1 MKRWRDH
8 PRIDAASA
16 WVVANA
22 PRIWAVV
29 LVAIVLALS
38 WHSLRGIHTREVRA
52 VLRSLDSRPLT
63 IAAVVTVINI
73 AIMGLYDVM
82 AFAETRTRA
91 MQRWKFG
98 AVAFCWS
105 NFLTLGP
112 LAGPAIRFWLYRRSV
127 AELSE
132 LHTGIVS
139 VVIAFVS
146 GLAGW
151 TAAAL
156 IAPRVGGGIPLFV
169 FLALVFVIAA
179 AWCGRAIARRTDRF
193 EGRAAAPSRTFEMAL
208 VGWLDW
214 LLGAIVFVLCLHATG
229 RPAPTL
235 DLLAEFFTGQVIGLA
250 SLVPGGFG
258 SSDAF
263 WIARLPFD
271 QNVSAAGLG
280 AFRLIYY
287 VAPWFI
293 ASIVLLSW
301 ATRMSSR
308 RIDVA
313 RRITASLVAAGGI
326 LMILSTASPA
336 IHARVVLMERYLP
349 LPLVEFGQLAAALAG
364 LILLVLARGLAR
376 GYASAYK
383 FTIALLLLGG
393 FASLLKGLDWE
404 EAAILGAIGA
414 AAWSQSSLFDRASGG
429 DWLDWGDLAIGFAA
443 LLVFV
448 LFGTFSH
455 HIEFGALERWT
466 SIGYRLQAA
475 RFLRTAASM
484 GVVVGAA
491 TLYVLIRTPVRFE
504 PPTDEEIQQTLNA
517 HAGYGTG
524 TTPIM
529 VAVGDKSVFFDGRR
543 GFCLYRTIGPYLA
556 VFSDPM
562 VTASSERAAFLNG
575 LFTFA
580 ANIDRRPLFYQISL
594 DWIPLLHDRGYHLF
608 KLGEEAHVRLDRLT
622 LEGHA
627 GKLTRQILRRAE
639 RDAITFRVMHPPEIA
654 NRIDELADISSGWLR
669 AKEVTERQFSIGYF
683 DADYIRRFPCA
694 VVETRGGQRLLAFA
708 NLLEGPRHEELS
720 VDLMRYRTDG
730 PSVMDFLLL
739 STMLHGKSEGYHTFN
754 LGMAPLASV
763 GEHRGARIGERL
775 AGLLFRRGDHWYNF
789 QGVRFYKQKFDPEW
803 VPRYMA
809 YQSAVEWPVAL
820 ANVSA
825 LIAGSW
831 GSALLPGRESAKAHA
846 RIAWRHL
853 AISLLFVLT
862 ACGCAAH
869 TAPAGPDQFVSL
881 NSHSLRLRLQ
891 SPDRAATHP
900 LLVYA
905 TGDGGMH
912 RKDLDT
918 YRQLAALGYP
928 IVGFDARDYVKHLG
942 PDTSTTTPER
952 LAHDYSQIIARAR
965 EVLGLDA
972 HCSVV
977 LVGVSRG
984 AGLAV
989 VAAGPLRDSIT
1000 GVVAVALTQEE
1011 EYIRWYRDPAPHET
1025 RSPVMVDVY
1034 EYLGQLGNL
1043 PIAVVQSTHDSYLPA
1058 AKAREQFGPDTPYRW
1073 LQPIDAA
1080 SHNFG
1085 GARTRMYDAVRS
1097 ALDWVVTPRRNR

>member
-1 MKRWRDH
+1 MADGRWRDH

-16 WVVANA
+16 WMVANA
-22 PRIWAVV
+22 TRIWGVV
-29 LVAIVLALS
+29 LFAIVLALS
-38 WHSLRGIHTREVRA
+38 WHSLRGIHTHQVRA
-52 VLRSLDSRPLT
+52 VIRSLDSRPLT
-63 IAAVVTVINI
+63 IAALVTVLNI
-73 AIMGLYDVM
+73 AIMGLYDVL
-82 AFAETRTRA
+82 AFADTRTRA

-127 AELSE
+127 TELSE

-139 VVIAFVS
+139 VIIAFVS

-156 IAPRVGGGIPLFV
+156 IAPRLGAGLPLFALIA
-169 FLALVFVIAA
+169 LACVIAA
-179 AWCGRAIARRTDRF
+179 AWCGRAIAQRTDRF
-193 EGRAAAPSRTFEMAL
+193 DSSVTGSARIFEMAI

-214 LLGAIVFVLCLHATG
+214 LLGATVFVACLQATG
-229 RPAPTL
+229 RAAPA
-235 DLLAEFFTGQVIGLA
+235 DLVAQFFFGQVIGLA

-271 QNVSAAGLG
+271 QNITAAALG

-293 ASIVLLSW
+293 ASMVLLSW

-313 RRITASLVAAGGI
+313 RRITASLAGAGGI

-336 IHARVVLMERYLP
+336 IHTRVVLMEEYLP

-364 LILLVLARGLAR
+364 LILLVLARGLSR
-376 GYASAYK
+376 GYAGAYK
-383 FTIALLLLGG
+383 LTIALLLLGG

-404 EAAILGAIGA
+404 EAAILAAIGA

-429 DWLDWGDLAIGFAA
+429 DWLDWGDLAVGFAA

-448 LFGTFSH
+448 IFGTFSH
-455 HIEFGALERWT
+455 HLDAAAFERWT
-466 SIGYRLQAA
+466 SIGYRLQGA

-484 GVVVGAA
+484 CVVVGAA

-504 PPTDEEIQQTLNA
+504 PPTEAEIQQTLTA
-517 HAGYGTG
+517 HARYGTG

-529 VAVGDKSVFFDGRR
+529 VAVGDKSVFFDGPL
-543 GFCLYRTIGPYLA
+543 GFCLYRTIGPYLT

-562 VTASSERAAFLNG
+562 VTSAAERAAFLNG
-575 LFTFA
+575 LFAFA
-580 ANIDRRPLFYQISL
+580 AHIDRRPLFYQISL
-594 DWIPLLHDRGYHLF
+594 DWIPLLHDRGYHFF
-608 KLGEEAHVRLDRLT
+608 KLGEEAHVHLDRLT

-627 GKLTRQILRRAE
+627 GKLTRQILRRAD
-639 RDAITFRVMHPPEIA
+639 RDGVTFRIMQPPEIA
-654 NRIDELADISSGWLR
+654 QRIDELADISSGWLR

-683 DADYIRRFPCA
+683 DDGYIRRFPCA
-694 VVETRGGQRLLAFA
+694 VVETRDRGRLLAFA
-708 NLLEGPRHEELS
+708 NLLEGPRRQELS

-739 STMLHGKSEGYHTFN
+739 STMLYGKNEGYRTFN

-763 GEHRGARIGERL
+763 GEHRGARFGERL

-789 QGVRFYKQKFDPEW
+789 QGVRSYKQKFDPEW

-809 YQSAVEWPVAL
+809 YQSAIEWPVAL

-831 GSALLPGRESAKAHA
+831 GSALLP
-846 RIAWRHL
+846 
-853 AISLLFVLT
+853 SLE
-862 ACGCAAH
+862 ASKQRSEG
-869 TAPAGPDQFVSL
+869 
-881 NSHSLRLRLQ
+881 
-891 SPDRAATHP
+891 
-900 LLVYA
+900 
-905 TGDGGMH
+905 
-912 RKDLDT
+912 K
-918 YRQLAALGYP
+918 LAA
-928 IVGFDARDYVKHLG
+928 VG
-942 PDTSTTTPER
+942 
-952 LAHDYSQIIARAR
+952 RA
-965 EVLGLDA
+965 
-972 HCSVV
+972 
-977 LVGVSRG
+977 
-984 AGLAV
+984 
-989 VAAGPLRDSIT
+989 
-1000 GVVAVALTQEE
+1000 
-1011 EYIRWYRDPAPHET
+1011 
-1025 RSPVMVDVY
+1025 
-1034 EYLGQLGNL
+1034 
-1043 PIAVVQSTHDSYLPA
+1043 
-1058 AKAREQFGPDTPYRW
+1058 
-1073 LQPIDAA
+1073 
-1080 SHNFG
+1080 
-1085 GARTRMYDAVRS
+1085 
-1097 ALDWVVTPRRNR
+1097 